1 MVQIKRYTY
10 KTKVKTLINVNI
22 QTIGKRSLNVAVSM
36 LILLSLVTLMHSS
49 ANAAQLTNRSA
60 TIDAP
65 NPGSSTVQVIFGFT
79 IPANATV
86 QSLTYHFCTTPLG
99 TCTLPTGLDAR
110 TSTTHVAQTGFP
122 ANATAFAPRNLTTDT
137 AGCLQSTA
145 SFACYNR
152 TAATAGTGAV
162 THTIGGLTAPSV
174 AGTVYIRMTTYSDNA
189 YTTAVDTGVV
199 AVSFNQRITINARV
213 LESLTF
219 CIGTTTTNTIGS
231 NGNDALRNAGD
242 TADVTSCSLADG
254 TSVDLGVIS
263 STATSITP
271 VAASPNGGD
280 ARNAYALL
288 STNANN
294 GVIVAY
300 QVVQDGATG
309 GRLKVPGVTCTGSS
323 ILDAGSSSNDQCFNS
338 STTQTALAN
347 GVEEF
352 GMTIG
357 GVACFNV
364 PTAVN
369 GGYTCDYSTGT
380 VNLRPQ
386 SGYIGGTFVP
396 GTSGTYDTTTGFAWQ
411 QTGAAVTIASS
422 AASTIKVVASEALII
437 RFGAAAGVVTPTG
450 SYTTSVDFIA
460 TPTF

>member
-1 MVQIKRYTY
+1 
-10 KTKVKTLINVNI
+10 
-22 QTIGKRSLNVAVSM
+22 
-36 LILLSLVTLMHSS
+36 
-49 ANAAQLTNRSA
+49 
-60 TIDAP
+60 
-65 NPGSSTVQVIFGFT
+65 
-79 IPANATV
+79 
-86 QSLTYHFCTTPLG
+86 
-99 TCTLPTGLDAR
+99 
-110 TSTTHVAQTGFP
+110 
-122 ANATAFAPRNLTTDT
+122 
-137 AGCLQSTA
+137 
-145 SFACYNR
+145 
-152 TAATAGTGAV
+152 
-162 THTIGGLTAPSV
+162 
-174 AGTVYIRMTTYSDNA
+174 
-189 YTTAVDTGVV
+189 
-199 AVSFNQRITINARV
+199 
-213 LESLTF
+213 
-219 CIGTTTTNTIGS
+219 
-231 NGNDALRNAGD
+231 
-242 TADVTSCSLADG
+242 
-254 TSVDLGVIS
+254 
-263 STATSITP
+263 
-271 VAASPNGGD
+271 
-280 ARNAYALL
+280 
-288 STNANN
+288 
-294 GVIVAY
+294 
-300 QVVQDGATG
+300 VVQDGATG

-323 ILDAGSSSNDQCFNS
+323 ILDASSSSNDQCFNS
-338 STTQTALAN
+338 STTQQALAN